1 MVRFA
6 PCGQVR
12 WRWARQWH
20 KMREHGLGGGET
32 AIHATIVRT
41 GTLMLGPPASA
52 MAIRAIFP

>member
-1 MVRFA
+1 
-6 PCGQVR
+6 
-12 WRWARQWH
+12 
-20 KMREHGLGGGET
+20 MREHGLGGGET